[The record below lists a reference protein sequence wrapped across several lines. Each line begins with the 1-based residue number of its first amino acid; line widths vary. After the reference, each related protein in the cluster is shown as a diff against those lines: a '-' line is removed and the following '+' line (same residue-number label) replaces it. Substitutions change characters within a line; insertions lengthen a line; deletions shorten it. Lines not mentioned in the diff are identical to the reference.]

1 MSESASPMPLSPAA
15 IRPESPVVLAAKLLV
30 RAGVALLVLCLC
42 CWLLPV
48 TAAGRMATLLATIVS
63 VLVVLTGAAAL
74 RISRR
79 RAARTH

>member
-1 MSESASPMPLSPAA
+1 MSASANPVPPSPAGS
-15 IRPESPVVLAAKLLV
+15 RPESQVVLAARLLV
-30 RAGVALLVLCLC
+30 RAGAALLVLCLC

-63 VLVVLTGAAAL
+63 VLVVVTGTVAL
-74 RISRR
+74 HISRR